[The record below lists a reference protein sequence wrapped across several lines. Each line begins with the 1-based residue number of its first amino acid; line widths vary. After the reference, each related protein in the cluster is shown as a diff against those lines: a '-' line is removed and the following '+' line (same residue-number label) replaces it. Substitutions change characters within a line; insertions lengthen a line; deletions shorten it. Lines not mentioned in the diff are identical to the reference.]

1 MIDIPRAFTY
11 IFDDPDWVSKVIVT
25 AIVSVMS
32 TLLTPFLIGLVG
44 WAILLGYQVELVR
57 NVRLGYPRPL
67 PVWDDFGRYLSLG
80 TGVIVAFVAYN
91 VPNLLLGFVSLLIA
105 SNAGEG
111 LLSGG
116 LIMTLTCCLLPIL
129 LVYNLII
136 QPLFALGMGRY
147 ADEPTVGVF
156 FEFGVLIAA
165 LRSRQ
170 EAVIQWVLGMIIA
183 SLVYSL
189 LGVVPCLGW
198 LAIAGVS
205 VLISG
210 SLNGQLAAAA
220 LGKGKAKPKRG

>member
-11 IFDDPDWVSKVIVT
+11 IFDDPDWVSKAIVT
-25 AIVSVMS
+25 AIVSVAS

-44 WAILLGYQVELVR
+44 WTMLLGYQVELVR

-67 PVWDDFGRYLSLG
+67 PAWNDFGRYLSLG
-80 TGVIVAFVAYN
+80 TGPLVAFVAYN

-105 SNAGEG
+105 GNAGEG

-129 LVYNLII
+129 LVYNLLI
-136 QPLFALGMGRY
+136 QPLFALGLGRY

-165 LRSRQ
+165 LRAHRD
-170 EAVIQWVLGMIIA
+170 ATIQWVLGMIIA

-198 LAIAGVS
+198 LAIAAVS
-205 VLISG
+205 VPISG
-210 SLNGQLAAAA
+210 SLTGQLAAAA
-220 LGKGKAKPKRG
+220 LGKAKAKPKRA